1 MQIFV
6 CDGHSVYNYIS
17 MSSDIFVRDV
27 HSVISM
33 SVDVSMSVDTLF
45 ISKSADICVC
55 DGHSVYKY

>member
-33 SVDVSMSVDTLF
+33 SVDVSMSV
-45 ISKSADICVC
+45 
-55 DGHSVYKY
+55 GHSVYK